1 MNRKIK
7 FRAWNYKK
15 IIYNVSVRNS
25 LIMNHKDEFDY
36 VTKSNYPI
44 MQFTGLKDKNGIE
57 IYEGDIVKYKTYYYS
72 KEKEVIEEVKWII
85 DGDTDLFGEPTMY
98 GFLVKWGECEVIG
111 NIYENQEL
119 LNNTQIR

>member
-36 VTKSNYPI
+36 VTKFNYPI
-44 MQFTGLKDKNGIE
+44 MQFTGFKDKNGVD
-57 IYEGDIVKYKTYYYS
+57 IYEGDWIRSAPGYCS
-72 KEKEVIEEVKWII
+72 FIEFK
-85 DGDTDLFGEPTMY
+85 DGAFLSIYNHPEDGEELLITDLHLPTI
-98 GFLVKWGECEVIG
+98 EVIG
-111 NIYENQEL
+111 NIFENQEL
-119 LNNTQIR
+119 LNNNQIR